1 MAGADA
7 GARGYNPLMQ
17 RLSRREFGYALA
29 AAAPVLT
36 SGRMGAAQVIVGV
49 STTSFRDL
57 PRVEGRDNVDD
68 VIRAL
73 QAVRAT
79 DIELAFSSVEPAP
92 PSVAPVMGGSAAYP
106 RRIVMTPEQ
115 VAATNAD
122 ARLALRTW
130 RSRTEPGSLE
140 SVRRKLSAAGLTVH
154 ACSLTYDSSFTDD
167 EIVATFKQ
175 AAALG
180 VKTISTPLTLATADR
195 LVPFA
200 ERHGIALAIHTQAD
214 GNAAGEIDMPNLDRA
229 LELSR
234 AYRVK
239 LDVGNLTAS
248 NRDAAAALRKY
259 ESRVACVLV
268 KDRLRNGGAS
278 QPFGEGDAP
287 IRAVMDVLK
296 QSSRAIPALVEYDYV
311 GLRSSVAEVTAA
323 VAYLNANR

>member
-1 MAGADA
+1 MK
-7 GARGYNPLMQ
+7 

-29 AAAPVLT
+29 AAVPVMASPGL
-36 SGRMGAAQVIVGV
+36 RAAQVVIGV
-49 STTSFRDL
+49 STASFRDL
-57 PRVEGRDNVDD
+57 PRIEGRDNVDD
-68 VIRAL
+68 VIRAV

-79 DIELAFSSVEPAP
+79 DIDLAFSSVEPAP

-106 RRIVMTPEQ
+106 RRVVLTPEQ
-115 VAATNAD
+115 VAATNVE
-122 ARLALRTW
+122 ARNALRNW
-130 RSRTEPGSLE
+130 RRTPEATSLDG
-140 SVRRKLSAAGLTVH
+140 VRRKLAAAGLTVH
-154 ACSLTYDSSFTDD
+154 ACSLTYDSSFTDE
-167 EIVATFKQ
+167 EIIATFKQ

-180 VKTISTPLTLATADR
+180 AKTISTPLTLAMADR
-195 LVPFA
+195 LVPFV
-200 ERHGIALAIHTQAD
+200 ERHGMTLAIHTQAD
-214 GNAAGEIDMPNLDRA
+214 GNAAGEIDVPTLDRA
-229 LELSR
+229 LDLSR
-234 AYRVK
+234 AFRVK

-296 QSSRAIPALVEYDYV
+296 QSSRSIPALVEYDYV

-323 VAYLNANR
+323 LEYLNASR